1 MINNKKG
8 VSEMVSYVLLVVIAI
23 GLGALVFA
31 YLQVYVPK
39 DKTTCPDDTS
49 IAIES
54 YSCTYNPSTTP
65 KQNLSL
71 ILSNKGLFTINAAYI
86 RIGKDD
92 RMVRELINDPRVTN
106 NPPSG
111 FYLSS
116 GLQAPS
122 APGTVNS
129 AFTGLKPGES
139 TTRIYH
145 PSQIDSKRIYEI
157 EIQPAVGTYNKLTIC
172 EKATIVQKI
181 TCV

>member
-1 MINNKKG
+1 MNNKKG

-54 YSCTYNPSTTP
+54 YSCNYDSSTTP
-65 KQNLSL
+65 NQNLSL
-71 ILSNKGLFTINAAYI
+71 TISNKGLFTINAAYI
-86 RIGKDD
+86 RIGAEG
-92 RMVRELINDPRVTN
+92 RTVRELINDPRVIGN
-106 NPPSG
+106 NASG

-116 GLQAPS
+116 GLIAPPT
-122 APGTVNS
+122 PGTVNQ
-129 AFTGLKPGES
+129 ALTGLKPGES

-145 PSQIDSKRIYEI
+145 PSQISSKRTYEI